1 MISADALT
9 ISNAPKVPHI
19 RTFHARH
26 GRLSLRRR
34 ELLELVI
41 PRLDVINQSSPLDL
55 RIALKRDFVVV
66 DFGCG
71 MGDHTQ
77 AMLENQPDW
86 AVLAIDVHTAG
97 ICDVAEVIDS
107 GEYTNALVHL
117 GDGITVLE
125 DQLADQSVSEVHIL
139 FPDPWPKAKHQKR
152 RVIQDDLL
160 AIIYR
165 ILVPS
170 GTIRIA
176 TDHDGYAL
184 HVQQVF
190 SQRQDFELSAGGFE
204 VPDTSYHRRA
214 IRLGHTIH
222 SFSARKI
229 SD

>member
-1 MISADALT
+1 MTSADTLT
-9 ISNAPKVPHI
+9 ISDAQKMPHI

-26 GRLSLRRR
+26 GRLSLRRK
-34 ELLELVI
+34 ELLESII
-41 PRLDVINQSSPLDL
+41 PRLDVANQGSPLDL
-55 RIALKRDFVVV
+55 RITLRRDFVVV

-71 MGDHTQ
+71 MGDHTR

-97 ICDVAEVIDS
+97 ICDVAEMIDNGS
-107 GEYTNALVHL
+107 FSNALVHL
-117 GDGITVLE
+117 GDGITVLQ

-139 FPDPWPKAKHQKR
+139 FPDPWPKARHHKR
-152 RVIQDDLL
+152 RVIQEDFL
-160 AIIYR
+160 AIIHR
-165 ILVPS
+165 VLVPD
-170 GTIRIA
+170 GIIRIA
-176 TDHDGYAL
+176 TDHDGYAQ

-190 SQRQDFELSAGGFE
+190 THRQDFDLSVGGFE

-229 SD
+229 

>member
-1 MISADALT
+1 MTSSDALT
-9 ISNAPKVPHI
+9 ITDAQKVPHI

-26 GRLSLRRR
+26 GRLSLRRK
-34 ELLELVI
+34 ELLESVI
-41 PRLDVINQSSPLDL
+41 PRLDVINQRSPLDL
-55 RIALKRDFVVV
+55 RITLERKFVVV

-86 AVLAIDVHTAG
+86 AVLAMDVHTAG
-97 ICDVAEVIDS
+97 ICDVAEIIEV
-107 GEYTNALVHL
+107 GAYPNALVHL
-117 GDGITVLE
+117 GDGITVLQ
-125 DQLADQSVSEVHIL
+125 DQLADQSVSEVHIM

-160 AIIYR
+160 EIIYR
-165 ILVPS
+165 ILVPG

-190 SQRQDFELSAGGFE
+190 SQRQDFEFSEGGFE
-204 VPDTSYHRRA
+204 VPNTSYHRRA
-214 IRLGHTIH
+214 IRLGHNIH
-222 SFSARKI
+222 SFTARKI
-229 SD
+229 